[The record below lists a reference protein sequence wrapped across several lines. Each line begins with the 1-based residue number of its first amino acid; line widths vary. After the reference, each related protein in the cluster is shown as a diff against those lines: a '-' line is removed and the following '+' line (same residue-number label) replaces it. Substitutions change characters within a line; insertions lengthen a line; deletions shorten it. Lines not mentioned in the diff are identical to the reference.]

1 MTMNWKRN
9 SKKYIAGILTIALAA
24 GVCQSYGSMEVK
36 AQEKTLPG
44 IEKLVYDTVS
54 SGDTFHILEIVP
66 SKEDASI
73 GYLIGGEEP
82 VASGRKLS
90 ELPSPFERVN
100 AMASLATNAGSD
112 IVGANGLI
120 TVSPYT
126 EIENGSR
133 SEDLKGRFVYRGVG
147 GRYNYVLHG
156 ATYRKLTDNE
166 PTSEPRYAR
175 YTEMVKATEL
185 NRDLQSIIPTF
196 SRISGSGGQLEIRL
210 SNSSIAETK
219 KTYGLDIS
227 MAVPTGS
234 LTSEF
239 NVDDY
244 IGLEMYQKNATADSY
259 TYLGTVV
266 KGKDLPEEYRPTAE
280 TGQNLT
286 TSSVQIEAGE
296 QEEAG
301 NQAETGGQTETGN
314 QAETG
319 GQAQAGSQAETGGQ
333 AQAGNQAETGG
344 QTEAGNQAET
354 GGQTETGNQAEAGVQ
369 AQAADQAEGM
379 ESKAYLVATTS
390 GNDPSYKSETSA
402 TAPAMS
408 SAKEN
413 TAAPVQTY
421 AASGENV
428 DNNLYLLN
436 HGSKPA
442 RLWAVWDSV
451 NKVYNFQSIADA
463 CFVKVTENGDYYVS
477 NATLCEDGDYRIE
490 DSYVE
495 NQTGS
500 YIRVTA
506 SSVEIKTDGDAGFD
520 RAKTYDFIGDDR
532 ENALETI
539 RYNGGI
545 NNKEW
550 FKKQVLNL
558 SGEGKYEGTASVSG
572 DVDKLKIEVTT
583 LTLQELADL
592 TNPEVSADKSY
603 CGVDLDDV
611 DLIYLSGKGDYSGD
625 EPKNMKYAASKI
637 AQMVFGITDDKGNRS
652 DAARVPIIIDYGFYK
667 KNSEAEHKAMTN
679 LVLTLLRVSEADP
692 DKSLAKAIVKSKSM
706 FEKALDDTTYKD
718 KVNTIFTSFAQTA
731 GIEKYND
738 KTLGALKEF
747 LTENVYL
754 YDDSE
759 GNKPYVA
766 SDYLTDIDSSKQW
779 IYSAVKKEIQ
789 YENFLTEK
797 SGSGGNKLAENI
809 TKASV
814 TRYILNWYMHRVTM
828 KSSIRVLDLEPC
840 CDFNKTLESELQN
853 DVVNMMGMTGIYEA
867 SAINIT
873 QMSSAEFIGKIED
886 LNEKYD
892 MIYLGAR
899 VGKMNTENGVTVYND
914 PQMKGLIY
922 SHVGDYYDYATKTD
936 TENVTQARETY
947 NARHRLQDASL
958 DHSKTE
964 DDDPKNKSADVYRG
978 PGNDMNSTRYEEF
991 CQFIEAGYPVVIAD
1005 TFIKV
1010 DNNNIPVASTATLDK
1025 NSYFYK
1031 LVDFALQKDANG
1043 QYLYWQ
1049 KNIFTESQLT
1059 DNTADTKL
1067 GTTLSARRSL
1077 FCNYLN
1083 LSKLSVNWVTTY
1095 GAAYPQEL
1103 KYNSDQNGASNGG
1116 SLEKI
1121 DGKYQLQYIFNLQN
1135 DAAISQTG
1143 TTYDCKLF
1151 VDKNADGRFSGSDYV
1166 EGKTYTS
1173 SEEVS
1178 GLTVYIRKGDE
1189 WNKVDPIATANGN
1202 RYELRT
1208 GETYRVIRALPEE
1221 YVGVIPWK
1229 LVFYDNADRLVRTA
1243 KSGYT
1248 SVPQQNGK
1256 KTIRVLQLLSDDN
1269 RNNWNLH
1276 DEQNN
1281 SNSTFSK
1288 CINGLTDWNVVGLD
1302 QVGADGKVTPSKS
1315 IDSMTVTY
1323 LVNEKLKIG
1332 GTSDTDI
1339 QKIYQE
1345 AYNLFQQYDMLIL
1358 GFGDAYRFGYTYGAY
1373 DPSKGIPSGIM
1384 ANVKRNLAVGW
1395 AVRDY
1400 IESGKSILFTHDTTS
1415 YINNIESVVQWN
1427 DQGYAEANNTNY
1439 WYWGYEFNKTIRASV
1454 GLDRYGAL
1462 KEYYTQRA
1470 ASSTGEEQKR
1480 DQEYLNTLNSYT
1492 FDEIKEPNSDNDLMQ
1507 KEGLTKYTVVR
1518 FLRSYLEDLRKTGS
1532 STVKF
1537 PVENSLL
1544 KQAGYDNGKDP
1555 EWNHPSNLLMG
1566 DYAGSSLIA
1575 TQVNDGQ
1582 ITQYP
1587 YQISSKELM
1596 EINNTSY
1603 KWLEISNTHYQWL
1616 QPNMELDRNGD
1627 GKNDIVVWYCI
1638 SGVAGGNYKDTNIYN
1653 ITPNDVVN
1661 NYYIYTMGNVTYSG
1675 AGHSKPS
1682 KKSEIKLF
1690 INTMIAAYNAGVTAP
1705 SVSFKDKSGSKI
1717 QSVYMLYDPVNHIV
1731 LDDKNNGTI
1740 SVNFQA
1746 DDYNILAG
1754 GQQLCVEFYK
1764 SCADD
1769 TSGAISVD
1777 GITGK
1782 VLRLKTDGEDGLKIT
1797 DSNGNVILPI
1807 ERNGVMNCYPI
1818 TNGATYTLK
1827 YSSDEMGLFRTDTSG
1842 TILNEGAQ
1850 ASTIYARV
1858 YTVYDNGSKVTPC
1871 GIAELSISAEELF
1884 ELD

>member
-1 MTMNWKRN
+1 MTRN
-9 SKKYIAGILTIALAA
+9 LKHNTKKYIAGILTIALAA
-24 GVCQSYGSMEVK
+24 GVCQSYGSMEVS
-36 AQEKTLPG
+36 AQEMTLPG
-44 IEKLVYDTVS
+44 IEKLVQDTVAS
-54 SGDTFHILEIVP
+54 SDGTFHILEIVP
-66 SKEDASI
+66 SKKDASI

-82 VASGRKLS
+82 VSEGRKLS
-90 ELPSPFERVN
+90 ELPASSERLA
-100 AMASLATNAGSD
+100 AMATIDNNSLGDLAGSNGPVSFSAYREGGSRTEEIRGSFVKNTENNGQYTYTQTESVYRLFREGD
-112 IVGANGLI
+112 SNERYDRYSTIEASGASNENKQS
-120 TVSPYT
+120 VSPVFSKVSGATGGNLEMTIGDAADALTALAPARYALT
-126 EIENGSR
+126 PDDENSNGSMNNVNTIDF
-133 SEDLKGRFVYRGVG
+133 EAAKYVGREVY
-147 GRYNYVLHG
+147 
-156 ATYRKLTDNE
+156 
-166 PTSEPRYAR
+166 
-175 YTEMVKATEL
+175 
-185 NRDLQSIIPTF
+185 
-196 SRISGSGGQLEIRL
+196 
-210 SNSSIAETK
+210 TK
-219 KTYGLDIS
+219 
-227 MAVPTGS
+227 
-234 LTSEF
+234 
-239 NVDDY
+239 
-244 IGLEMYQKNATADSY
+244 TADDVY
-259 TYLGTVV
+259 TYLGKVV
-266 KGKDLPEEYRPTAE
+266 YGRNLPAGYAIQSTAITSENPSEASENLGEATTAE
-280 TGQNLT
+280 NSGMITAASASGNDAAAESGNEMQT
-286 TSSVQIEAGE
+286 ISVQ
-296 QEEAG
+296 
-301 NQAETGGQTETGN
+301 
-314 QAETG
+314 
-319 GQAQAGSQAETGGQ
+319 S
-333 AQAGNQAETGG
+333 
-344 QTEAGNQAET
+344 
-354 GGQTETGNQAEAGVQ
+354 
-369 AQAADQAEGM
+369 
-379 ESKAYLVATTS
+379 TS
-390 GNDPSYKSETSA
+390 GNDIVTSE
-402 TAPAMS
+402 
-408 SAKEN
+408 
-413 TAAPVQTY
+413 Q
-421 AASGENV
+421 
-428 DNNLYLLN
+428 NNLYILN
-436 HGSKPA
+436 MANTTPT
-442 RLWAVWDSV
+442 LWATWRQNPDGTESYTL
-451 NKVYNFQSIADA
+451 KTPADGY
-463 CFVKVTENGDYYVS
+463 FVHFTENTSGEYYVS
-477 NATLCEDGDYRIE
+477 KVTLSSTKGDYKLI
-490 DSYVE
+490 DSYQRNDNGKYVLKSSGTMQVHLRDE
-495 NQTGS
+495 SG
-500 YIRVTA
+500 YDA
-506 SSVEIKTDGDAGFD
+506 SNS
-520 RAKTYDFIGDDR
+520 YDFIGD
-532 ENALETI
+532 NAKDALVTVA
-539 RYNGGI
+539 YDGGFY
-545 NNKEW
+545 NKEW

-558 SGEGKYEGTASVSG
+558 SGTSRYETGSSSTAG
-572 DVDKLKIEVTT
+572 EEIDQLKIEVTT
-583 LTLQELADL
+583 LTVEELAKL
-592 TNPEVSADKSY
+592 VNPEEQAY
-603 CGVDLDDV
+603 YGVDLDNV
-611 DLIYLSGKGDYSGD
+611 DLIYLSGRGS
-625 EPKNMKYAASKI
+625 YAAESVNMTSAATALTKMI
-637 AQMVFGITDDKGNRS
+637 FGIKDTTGERN
-652 DAARVPIIIDYGFYK
+652 DADRVPVVMDYGFYSQNK
-667 KNSEAEHKAMTN
+667 TLAEEPNNNQNNKI
-679 LVLTLLRVSEADP
+679 LTQMALTILKVSD
-692 DKSLAKAIVKSKSM
+692 DNIAKEVASKGD
-706 FEKALDDTTYKD
+706 AYW
-718 KVNTIFTSFAQTA
+718 NGQTA
-731 GIEKYND
+731 ASLS
-738 KTLGALKEF
+738 LGDSVKEALYD
-747 LTENVYL
+747 NVYL
-754 YDDSE
+754 NDDSAT
-759 GNKPYVA
+759 PYVA
-766 SDYLTDIDSSKQW
+766 SDFLTDCKGTAAKAATFE
-779 IYSAVKKEIQ
+779 AVLKEIQ
-789 YENFLTEK
+789 YENFLAKKNNSNAAQIDEEI
-797 SGSGGNKLAENI
+797 S
-809 TKASV
+809 KASI
-814 TRYILNWYMHRVTM
+814 TRYILNWYMHRVTV

-840 CDFNKTLESELQN
+840 YDFKSATTLTADRVKEF
-853 DVVNMMGMTGIYEA
+853 MGRKDTYTGSVEIK
-867 SAINIT
+867 
-873 QMSSAEFIGKIED
+873 QMSSAEFIGKVED

-936 TENVTQARETY
+936 TENVTLARETY
-947 NARHRLQDASL
+947 NARHRLQDDSL
-958 DHSKTE
+958 DHRKTD
-964 DDDPKNKSADVYRG
+964 DDDPTNKSADVYRG

-1031 LVDFALQKDANG
+1031 LVQFALQKDANG

-1067 GTTLSARRSL
+1067 GTTLSARRSV

-1103 KYNSDQNGASNGG
+1103 KYTGQYSASNGG

-1189 WNKVDPIATANGN
+1189 WNKVDPIATANGS

-1302 QVGADGKVTPSKS
+1302 QVNWDGTVTPSKS

-1323 LVNEKLKIG
+1323 LINDKLKIS

-1345 AYNLFQQYDMLIL
+1345 SYNLFQQYDMLIL
-1358 GFGDAYRFGYTYGAY
+1358 GFGDAYRFGYTYSAS
-1373 DPSKGIPSGIM
+1373 DISNNKLD
-1384 ANVKRNLAVGW
+1384 NVKRNLAVGW

-1415 YINNIESVVQWN
+1415 YVNNIQSAIQWN
-1427 DQGYAEANNTNY
+1427 DQGYKEDQKNY

-1462 KEYYTQRA
+1462 KEYYQQRA
-1470 ASSTGEEQKR
+1470 ASTTGEEQKR
-1480 DQEYLNTLNSYT
+1480 DQEYLNTLKSYT
-1492 FDEIKEPNSDNDLMQ
+1492 FDEIKEPNSDNELWQ
-1507 KEGLTKYTVVR
+1507 KEGVTKYTVVR
-1518 FLRSYLEDLRKTGS
+1518 FLRSHLEDLRKTGS

-1544 KQAGYDNGKDP
+1544 KQAGYDGGDP
-1555 EWNHPSNLLMG
+1555 RWNYPSSLLMG

-1587 YQISSKELM
+1587 YQISANEQ
-1596 EINNTSY
+1596 
-1603 KWLEISNTHYQWL
+1603 LEISNTHYQWL

-1638 SGVAGGNYKDTNIYN
+1638 SGVADGNYKNTNIYN

-1675 AGHSKPS
+1675 AGHSTPS
-1682 KKSEIKLF
+1682 KDAEIKLF
-1690 INTMIAAYNAGVTAP
+1690 VNTMIAAYNAGVTAP

-1797 DSNGNVILPI
+1797 DSNGNVISPI
-1807 ERNGVMNCYPI
+1807 ERNGVKNCYPI

-1827 YSSDEMGLFRTDTSG
+1827 YSSDEMGLFSTNTSG

-1871 GIAELSISAEELF
+1871 GIAELSISAQELF

>member
-1 MTMNWKRN
+1 MNWKRN

-36 AQEKTLPG
+36 AHEKTLPG

-234 LTSEF
+234 STSEF

-301 NQAETGGQTETGN
+301 NQAETGAQTETGN

-436 HGSKPA
+436 HDSKPA
-442 RLWAVWDSV
+442 KLWAVWDSV

-463 CFVKVTENGDYYVS
+463 YFVKVTENGDYYVS
-477 NATLCEDGDYRIE
+477 YATLCTDGDYRIE

-520 RAKTYDFIGDDR
+520 RAQTYDFIGDDR

-611 DLIYLSGKGDYSGD
+611 DLIYLSGRGS
-625 EPKNMKYAASKI
+625 YAAESVNMTSAATALTKMI
-637 AQMVFGITDDKGNRS
+637 FGIKDTTGERNNAD
-652 DAARVPIIIDYGFYK
+652 RVPVVMDYGFYSQNK
-667 KNSEAEHKAMTN
+667 TLAEKPN
-679 LVLTLLRVSEADP
+679 NNQNNKILTQMALTILKVSD
-692 DKSLAKAIVKSKSM
+692 DNIAKEVASKGD
-706 FEKALDDTTYKD
+706 AYW
-718 KVNTIFTSFAQTA
+718 NGQTA
-731 GIEKYND
+731 VSLS
-738 KTLGALKEF
+738 LGDSVKEALYD
-747 LTENVYL
+747 NVYL
-754 YDDSE
+754 NDDSTT
-759 GNKPYVA
+759 PYVA
-766 SDYLTDIDSSKQW
+766 SDFLADWKGNAAKAATFG
-779 IYSAVKKEIQ
+779 AVLKEIQ
-789 YENFLTEK
+789 YENFLAKKNNSNAAQMDEEI
-797 SGSGGNKLAENI
+797 S
-809 TKASV
+809 KASI
-814 TRYILNWYMHRVTM
+814 TRYILNWYMHRVTV

-840 CDFNKTLESELQN
+840 YDFSDTLKSELQTA
-853 DVVNMMGMTGIYEA
+853 VVNMMGMTGIYKA

-947 NARHRLQDASL
+947 NARHRLQDSSL
-958 DHSKTE
+958 DHNKTN
-964 DDDPKNKSADVYRG
+964 DDDSTNKSADVYRG

-1031 LVDFALQKDANG
+1031 LVQFALQKDANG

-1067 GTTLSARRSL
+1067 GTTLSARRSV

-1103 KYNSDQNGASNGG
+1103 KYNSNQNGASNGG

-1189 WNKVDPIATANGN
+1189 WNKVDPIATANGS

-1248 SVPQQNGK
+1248 SVPQQSGK

-1302 QVGADGKVTPSKS
+1302 QVNWDGTVIPSTS
-1315 IDSMTVTY
+1315 IDSMSVTY
-1323 LVNEKLKIG
+1323 LINNKLNIS

-1339 QKIYQE
+1339 QKIYYE
-1345 AYNLFQQYDMLIL
+1345 SYNLFQQYDMLIL
-1358 GFGDAYRFGYTYGAY
+1358 GFGDAYRFGYTYSAS
-1373 DPSKGIPSGIM
+1373 DISNNKLD
-1384 ANVKRNLAVGW
+1384 NVKRNLAVGW

-1415 YINNIESVVQWN
+1415 YVNNIQSAIQWN
-1427 DQGYAEANNTNY
+1427 DQGYKEDQKNY

-1462 KEYYTQRA
+1462 KEYYQQRA
-1470 ASSTGEEQKR
+1470 ASTTGEEQKM
-1480 DQEYLNTLNSYT
+1480 DQEYLKTLESYT
-1492 FDEIKEPNSDNDLMQ
+1492 FDEIKEPNSDNELWQ
-1507 KEGLTKYTVVR
+1507 KEGVTKYTVVR
-1518 FLRSYLEDLRKTGS
+1518 FLRSYLEDLRTTNS
-1532 STVKF
+1532 SEVWF
-1537 PVENSLL
+1537 PVKNSLL
-1544 KQAGYDNGKDP
+1544 KQAGYDNGNGP

-1566 DYAGSSLIA
+1566 DYAGQSLIA
-1575 TQVNDGQ
+1575 TQVNEGQ

-1587 YQISSKELM
+1587 YQISADEQ
-1596 EINNTSY
+1596 
-1603 KWLEISNTHYQWL
+1603 LEISNTHYQWL

-1675 AGHSKPS
+1675 AGHSRPTKDA
-1682 KKSEIKLF
+1682 EIKLF
-1690 INTMIAAYNAGVTAP
+1690 VNTMIAAYNAGVTAP
-1705 SVSFKDKSGSKI
+1705 SVNFKDKSGSNI

-1797 DSNGNVILPI
+1797 DSNGNVISPI
-1807 ERNGVMNCYPI
+1807 ERNGVKNCYPI

-1827 YSSDEMGLFRTDTSG
+1827 YSSDEMGLFSTDTSG

-1858 YTVYDNGSKVTPC
+1858 YTVYDSGSKVTPC
-1871 GIAELSISAEELF
+1871 GIAELSISAQELF

>member
-1 MTMNWKRN
+1 MKKNLKHNT
-9 SKKYIAGILTIALAA
+9 KKYIAGILTIALAA
-24 GVCQSYGSMEVK
+24 GVCQSYGSMEVS
-36 AQEKTLPG
+36 AQEMTLPG
-44 IEKLVYDTVS
+44 IEKLVQDTVAS
-54 SGDTFHILEIVP
+54 SDGTFHILEIVP
-66 SKEDASI
+66 SKKDASI

-82 VASGRKLS
+82 VSEGRKLS
-90 ELPSPFERVN
+90 ELPASSERLA
-100 AMASLATNAGSD
+100 AMATIDSNSLGDLAGSNGPVNFSAYREGGSRTEEIRGSFVKNTENNGQYTYTQTESVYTLYAEGDTRQRFDRYGAIETSGTSNKNKQSVSPVFSKVSGISGQNLEMTIGDTAKTALAATRYALTPYDKNSDGSMNDINNAAFNAGD
-112 IVGANGLI
+112 YVNRE
-120 TVSPYT
+120 VYT
-126 EIENGSR
+126 
-133 SEDLKGRFVYRGVG
+133 K
-147 GRYNYVLHG
+147 
-156 ATYRKLTDNE
+156 
-166 PTSEPRYAR
+166 
-175 YTEMVKATEL
+175 
-185 NRDLQSIIPTF
+185 
-196 SRISGSGGQLEIRL
+196 
-210 SNSSIAETK
+210 
-219 KTYGLDIS
+219 
-227 MAVPTGS
+227 
-234 LTSEF
+234 
-239 NVDDY
+239 
-244 IGLEMYQKNATADSY
+244 TADDVY
-259 TYLGTVV
+259 TYLGKVV
-266 KGKDLPEEYRPTAE
+266 YGGDLPAGYAIQSTAITSENPSEASENLGEVTTAE
-280 TGQNLT
+280 SSGLVTAASASGNDAAAESGNEMQT
-286 TSSVQIEAGE
+286 FSVQ
-296 QEEAG
+296 
-301 NQAETGGQTETGN
+301 
-314 QAETG
+314 
-319 GQAQAGSQAETGGQ
+319 S
-333 AQAGNQAETGG
+333 
-344 QTEAGNQAET
+344 
-354 GGQTETGNQAEAGVQ
+354 
-369 AQAADQAEGM
+369 
-379 ESKAYLVATTS
+379 TS
-390 GNDPSYKSETSA
+390 GNDIVTSEQKNLYILNMANTTPILWAAWNENPGGTGSYTLKT
-402 TAPAMS
+402 PADGYFVHFT
-408 SAKEN
+408 EN
-413 TAAPVQTY
+413 NT
-421 AASGENV
+421 SGEYYV
-428 DNNLYLLN
+428 
-436 HGSKPA
+436 S
-442 RLWAVWDSV
+442 
-451 NKVYNFQSIADA
+451 
-463 CFVKVTENGDYYVS
+463 KVTLSNTNGDYK
-477 NATLCEDGDYRIE
+477 LI
-490 DSYVE
+490 DSYKE
-495 NQTGS
+495 NDTGKYVMVS
-500 YIRVTA
+500 SGTMQVSTRLDSGYEA
-506 SSVEIKTDGDAGFD
+506 SNS
-520 RAKTYDFIGDDR
+520 YDFIGD
-532 ENALETI
+532 NAKDALVTVA
-539 RYNGGI
+539 YDGGFY
-545 NNKEW
+545 NKEW

-558 SGEGKYEGTASVSG
+558 SGSSRYEKDADYSG
-572 DVDKLKIEVTT
+572 EVNDFNIEVTT
-583 LTLQELADL
+583 LTLAQLAELTATDSQAYYGI
-592 TNPEVSADKSY
+592 N
-603 CGVDLDDV
+603 LDDV
-611 DLIYLSGKGDYSGD
+611 DLIYLSGSGS
-625 EPKNMKYAASKI
+625 YAAESVNMTSAATALTKMI
-637 AQMVFGITDDKGNRS
+637 FGIKDTTGERNNAD
-652 DAARVPIIIDYGFYK
+652 RVPVVMDYGFYSQNK
-667 KNSEAEHKAMTN
+667 T
-679 LVLTLLRVSEADP
+679 
-692 DKSLAKAIVKSKSM
+692 LAKEPNNNQNNKILTQMALTILKVSDDNIAKEVASQGDAYWNGQTATSLS
-706 FEKALDDTTYKD
+706 LDDSVK
-718 KVNTIFTSFAQTA
+718 
-731 GIEKYND
+731 E
-738 KTLGALKEF
+738 ALYD
-747 LTENVYL
+747 NVYL
-754 YDDSE
+754 NDDSAT
-759 GNKPYVA
+759 PYVA
-766 SDYLTDIDSSKQW
+766 SDFLADWKGNAAKAATFE
-779 IYSAVKKEIQ
+779 AVLKEIQ
-789 YENFLTEK
+789 YENFLAKKNNNAAQMDEK
-797 SGSGGNKLAENI
+797 IS
-809 TKASV
+809 KASI
-814 TRYILNWYMHRVTM
+814 TRYILNWYMHRVTV

-840 CDFNKTLESELQN
+840 YDFKSATTLTADRVKEF
-853 DVVNMMGMTGIYEA
+853 MGRKDTYTGSVEIK
-867 SAINIT
+867 
-873 QMSSAEFIGKIED
+873 QMSSAEFIGKVED

-947 NARHRLQDASL
+947 NARHRLQDSSL
-958 DHSKTE
+958 DHNKTN
-964 DDDPKNKSADVYRG
+964 DDDSTNKSADVYRG

-1031 LVDFALQKDANG
+1031 LVQFALQKDANG

-1067 GTTLSARRSL
+1067 GTTLSARRSV

-1103 KYNSDQNGASNGG
+1103 KYNSNQNGASNGG

-1189 WNKVDPIATANGN
+1189 WNKVDPIATANGS

-1248 SVPQQNGK
+1248 SVPQQSGK

-1302 QVGADGKVTPSKS
+1302 QVNWDGTVIPSTS
-1315 IDSMTVTY
+1315 IDSMSVTY
-1323 LVNEKLKIG
+1323 LINNKLNIS

-1345 AYNLFQQYDMLIL
+1345 SYNLFQQYDMLIL
-1358 GFGDAYRFGYTYGAY
+1358 GFGDAYRFGYTYSAS
-1373 DPSKGIPSGIM
+1373 DISNNKLD
-1384 ANVKRNLAVGW
+1384 NVKRNLAVGW

-1415 YINNIESVVQWN
+1415 YVNNIQSAIQWN
-1427 DQGYAEANNTNY
+1427 DQGYKEDQKNY

-1462 KEYYTQRA
+1462 KEYYQQRA
-1470 ASSTGEEQKR
+1470 ASTTGEEQKR
-1480 DQEYLNTLNSYT
+1480 DQEYLKTLESYT
-1492 FDEIKEPNSDNDLMQ
+1492 FDEIKEPNSDNELWQ
-1507 KEGLTKYTVVR
+1507 KEGVTKYTVVR
-1518 FLRSYLEDLRKTGS
+1518 FLRSYLEDLRTTNS
-1532 STVKF
+1532 SEVWF
-1537 PVENSLL
+1537 PVKNSLL
-1544 KQAGYDNGKDP
+1544 KQAGYDNGNGP
-1555 EWNHPSNLLMG
+1555 AWNYPSNLLMG

-1575 TQVNDGQ
+1575 TQVNEGQ

-1587 YQISSKELM
+1587 YQISADEQ
-1596 EINNTSY
+1596 
-1603 KWLEISNTHYQWL
+1603 LEISNTHYQWL

-1638 SGVAGGNYKDTNIYN
+1638 SGVADGNYKNTNIYN

-1675 AGHSKPS
+1675 AGHSTPS
-1682 KKSEIKLF
+1682 KESEIKLF
-1690 INTMIAAYNAGVTAP
+1690 VNTMIAAYNAGVTAP
-1705 SVSFKDKSGSKI
+1705 SVRFKDKSGSKI

-1797 DSNGNVILPI
+1797 DSNGNVISPI
-1807 ERNGVMNCYPI
+1807 ERNGVKNCYPI

-1827 YSSDEMGLFRTDTSG
+1827 YSSDEMGLFSTDTSG

-1858 YTVYDNGSKVTPC
+1858 YTVYDSGSKVTPC
-1871 GIAELSISAEELF
+1871 GIAELSISAQELF

>member
-1 MTMNWKRN
+1 MKHK
-9 SKKYIAGILTIALAA
+9 SSYLKKYIAGVLTIALAA
-24 GVCQSYGSMEVK
+24 GVCQSYGSIEAS
-36 AQEKTLPG
+36 AQEMTLPG
-44 IEKLVYDTVS
+44 IQQLVQEKQTQ
-54 SGDTFHILEIVP
+54 GDTFHILEIVADK
-66 SKEDASI
+66 SNASI

-82 VASGRKLS
+82 VSEGRKLS
-90 ELPSPFERVN
+90 ELPAASERNKTMQELQSQVGTGN
-100 AMASLATNAGSD
+100 FKDLIGNGPVSRLDSYQEGS
-112 IVGANGLI
+112 
-120 TVSPYT
+120 
-126 EIENGSR
+126 GSR
-133 SEDLKGRFVYRGVG
+133 TEDIRGSFVARGTQ
-147 GRYNYVLHG
+147 GRYNYVTGGSAYRMLQDG
-156 ATYRKLTDNE
+156 EDTQGQTRYDRKSTVEATNGTN
-166 PTSEPRYAR
+166 AV
-175 YTEMVKATEL
+175 MQGV
-185 NRDLQSIIPTF
+185 IPTF
-196 SRISGSGGQLEIRL
+196 TKWTSATMVMRVENGTEVTEAYAADRYSLRYYNGEDGSMNIANPAEFVPGNYTGRTVYEAQVSGSI
-210 SNSSIAETK
+210 
-219 KTYGLDIS
+219 
-227 MAVPTGS
+227 
-234 LTSEF
+234 TS
-239 NVDDY
+239 Y
-244 IGLEMYQKNATADSY
+244 R
-259 TYLGTVV
+259 YLGTIVQGDPSSASV
-266 KGKDLPEEYRPTAE
+266 ENSENASGVTRSLSDNDPAAATA
-280 TGQNLT
+280 
-286 TSSVQIEAGE
+286 
-296 QEEAG
+296 
-301 NQAETGGQTETGN
+301 
-314 QAETG
+314 
-319 GQAQAGSQAETGGQ
+319 
-333 AQAGNQAETGG
+333 
-344 QTEAGNQAET
+344 
-354 GGQTETGNQAEAGVQ
+354 
-369 AQAADQAEGM
+369 
-379 ESKAYLVATTS
+379 S
-390 GNDPSYKSETSA
+390 GNDPGSGTSA
-402 TAPAMS
+402 NLYVYNRSTAS
-408 SAKEN
+408 SA
-413 TAAPVQTY
+413 
-421 AASGENV
+421 
-428 DNNLYLLN
+428 
-436 HGSKPA
+436 
-442 RLWAVWDSV
+442 LWAKKEGGNYTFEPITDGRFLYFTKD
-451 NKVYNFQSIADA
+451 N
-463 CFVKVTENGDYYVS
+463 TNGYYYVS
-477 NATLCEDGDYRIE
+477 KV
-490 DSYVE
+490 SYVSDADFRLSDVYTE
-495 NQTGS
+495 NSTGR
-500 YIRVTA
+500 YVKVGTGTTTVKVQGI
-506 SSVEIKTDGDAGFD
+506 DADFIAQD
-520 RAKTYDFIGDDR
+520 TYDFIGD
-532 ENALETI
+532 NSKNVFETVT
-539 RYNGGI
+539 YSGGFY
-545 NNKEW
+545 NKEW
-550 FKKQVLNL
+550 FKKEVLNL
-558 SGEGKYEGTASVSG
+558 SGSSRYEKDADYSG
-572 DVDKLKIEVTT
+572 EVNDFNIEVTT
-583 LTLQELADL
+583 LTLAQLAELTATDSQAYYGI
-592 TNPEVSADKSY
+592 N
-603 CGVDLDDV
+603 LDDV
-611 DLIYLSGKGDYSGD
+611 DLIYLSGRGS
-625 EPKNMKYAASKI
+625 YAAESVNMTSVATALTKMI
-637 AQMVFGITDDKGNRS
+637 FGIKDTTGERNNAD
-652 DAARVPIIIDYGFYK
+652 RVPVVMDYGFYSQNK
-667 KNSEAEHKAMTN
+667 TLAEEPNNNQNNNQNNKILTQM
-679 LVLTLLRVSEADP
+679 VLTILKVSDDSIATEVASQGDAYWNGQTAT
-692 DKSLAKAIVKSKSM
+692 SLS
-706 FEKALDDTTYKD
+706 LDDSVK
-718 KVNTIFTSFAQTA
+718 
-731 GIEKYND
+731 E
-738 KTLGALKEF
+738 ALYD
-747 LTENVYL
+747 NVYL
-754 YDDSE
+754 NDDSAT
-759 GNKPYVA
+759 PYVA
-766 SDYLTDIDSSKQW
+766 SDFLTDCKGNAAKAATFG
-779 IYSAVKKEIQ
+779 AVLKEIQ
-789 YENFLTEK
+789 YENFLAKKNNSNAAQMDEEI
-797 SGSGGNKLAENI
+797 S
-809 TKASV
+809 KASI
-814 TRYILNWYMHRVTM
+814 TRYILNWYMHRVTV

-840 CDFNKTLESELQN
+840 YDFDDENTVLTPQKVFEMT
-853 DVVNMMGMTGIYEA
+853 GMTGKYEE
-867 SAINIT
+867 SVTKINIT

-899 VGKMNTENGVTVYND
+899 VSKMNTENGVTVYND

-922 SHVGDYYDYATKTD
+922 SHVGDYYDYATETK
-936 TENVTQARETY
+936 TENVTLARETY
-947 NARHRLQDASL
+947 NARHRLQDSSL
-958 DHSKTE
+958 NHSKTN
-964 DDDPKNKSADVYRG
+964 DDDSTNKSEDVYRG

-991 CQFIEAGYPVVIAD
+991 CQFIKAGYPVVIAD
-1005 TFIKV
+1005 TFIKYG
-1010 DNNNIPVASTATLDK
+1010 DDKIPVASTATLDK

-1031 LVDFALQKDANG
+1031 LVQFALTKDENG

-1059 DNTADTKL
+1059 NNTADTQL
-1067 GTTLSARRSL
+1067 GTTLSARRSV

-1103 KYNSDQNGASNGG
+1103 KYNSNQNGASNGG

-1248 SVPQQNGK
+1248 SVPQQSGK

-1302 QVGADGKVTPSKS
+1302 QVNWDGTVTPSKS

-1345 AYNLFQQYDMLIL
+1345 SYNLFQQYDMLIL
-1358 GFGDAYRFGYTYGAY
+1358 GFGDAYRFGYTYSAS
-1373 DPSKGIPSGIM
+1373 DISNNKLD
-1384 ANVKRNLAVGW
+1384 NVKRNLAVGW

-1415 YINNIESVVQWN
+1415 YVNNIQSAIQWN
-1427 DQGYAEANNTNY
+1427 DQGYKEDQKNY

-1462 KEYYTQRA
+1462 KEYYQQRA
-1470 ASSTGEEQKR
+1470 ASTTGEEQKR
-1480 DQEYLNTLNSYT
+1480 DQEYLKTLESYT
-1492 FDEIKEPNSDNDLMQ
+1492 FDEIKEPNSDNELWQ
-1507 KEGLTKYTVVR
+1507 KEGVTKYTVVR

-1532 STVKF
+1532 SEVWF
-1537 PVENSLL
+1537 PVKNSLL
-1544 KQAGYDNGKDP
+1544 KQAGYDGGDP
-1555 EWNHPSNLLMG
+1555 RWNYPSSLLMG

-1587 YQISSKELM
+1587 YQISADEQ
-1596 EINNTSY
+1596 
-1603 KWLEISNTHYQWL
+1603 LEISNTHYQWL

-1638 SGVAGGNYKDTNIYN
+1638 SGVADGNYKNTNIYN

-1675 AGHSKPS
+1675 AGHSTPS
-1682 KKSEIKLF
+1682 KESEIKLF
-1690 INTMIAAYNAGVTAP
+1690 VNTMIAAYNAGVTAP
-1705 SVSFKDKSGSKI
+1705 SVRFKDKSGSKI

-1807 ERNGVMNCYPI
+1807 ERNGVKNCYPI

-1858 YTVYDNGSKVTPC
+1858 YTVYDSGSKVTPC
-1871 GIAELSISAEELF
+1871 GIAELSISAQELF

>member
-1 MTMNWKRN
+1 MIT
-9 SKKYIAGILTIALAA
+9 AA
-24 GVCQSYGSMEVK
+24 S
-36 AQEKTLPG
+36 
-44 IEKLVYDTVS
+44 
-54 SGDTFHILEIVP
+54 
-66 SKEDASI
+66 
-73 GYLIGGEEP
+73 
-82 VASGRKLS
+82 ASGNDAAAES
-90 ELPSPFERVN
+90 
-100 AMASLATNAGSD
+100 G
-112 IVGANGLI
+112 
-120 TVSPYT
+120 
-126 EIENGSR
+126 
-133 SEDLKGRFVYRGVG
+133 
-147 GRYNYVLHG
+147 
-156 ATYRKLTDNE
+156 NE
-166 PTSEPRYAR
+166 MQT
-175 YTEMVKATEL
+175 
-185 NRDLQSIIPTF
+185 I
-196 SRISGSGGQLEIRL
+196 
-210 SNSSIAETK
+210 
-219 KTYGLDIS
+219 
-227 MAVPTGS
+227 
-234 LTSEF
+234 
-239 NVDDY
+239 
-244 IGLEMYQKNATADSY
+244 
-259 TYLGTVV
+259 
-266 KGKDLPEEYRPTAE
+266 
-280 TGQNLT
+280 
-286 TSSVQIEAGE
+286 SVQ
-296 QEEAG
+296 
-301 NQAETGGQTETGN
+301 
-314 QAETG
+314 
-319 GQAQAGSQAETGGQ
+319 S
-333 AQAGNQAETGG
+333 
-344 QTEAGNQAET
+344 
-354 GGQTETGNQAEAGVQ
+354 
-369 AQAADQAEGM
+369 
-379 ESKAYLVATTS
+379 TS
-390 GNDPSYKSETSA
+390 GNDIVTSEQKIMTASVSSSEQKNLYILNMANTTAILWAAWNENPGGTGSYTLKP
-402 TAPAMS
+402 PADGYFVHFM
-408 SAKEN
+408 EN
-413 TAAPVQTY
+413 T
-421 AASGENV
+421 SGEYYV
-428 DNNLYLLN
+428 
-436 HGSKPA
+436 S
-442 RLWAVWDSV
+442 
-451 NKVYNFQSIADA
+451 
-463 CFVKVTENGDYYVS
+463 KVTLSSGNGDYKLIDTYKRNDIGKYVMES
-477 NATLCEDGDYRIE
+477 SGTMQVYLRGQSGYE
-490 DSYVE
+490 
-495 NQTGS
+495 
-500 YIRVTA
+500 A
-506 SSVEIKTDGDAGFD
+506 SKS
-520 RAKTYDFIGDDR
+520 YDFIGD
-532 ENALETI
+532 NAKDALDTVA
-539 RYNGGI
+539 YDGGFY
-545 NNKEW
+545 NKEW

-558 SGEGKYEGTASVSG
+558 SGTSRYESGSPSGTG
-572 DVDKLKIEVTT
+572 GNIDQLKIEVTT
-583 LTLQELADL
+583 LTVEELAKL
-592 TNPEVSADKSY
+592 VNPEEQAY
-603 CGVDLDDV
+603 YGVDLDNV
-611 DLIYLSGKGDYSGD
+611 DLIYLSGRGS
-625 EPKNMKYAASKI
+625 YAAESVNMTSVATALTKMI
-637 AQMVFGITDDKGNRS
+637 FGIKDTTGERNNAD
-652 DAARVPIIIDYGFYK
+652 RVPVVMDYGFYSQNK
-667 KNSEAEHKAMTN
+667 KLAEEPNNNQNNKI
-679 LVLTLLRVSEADP
+679 LTQMALTILKVSDDNIAKEVASKGDAYWNGQTAA
-692 DKSLAKAIVKSKSM
+692 SLS
-706 FEKALDDTTYKD
+706 LDDSVK
-718 KVNTIFTSFAQTA
+718 
-731 GIEKYND
+731 E
-738 KTLGALKEF
+738 ALYD
-747 LTENVYL
+747 NVYL
-754 YDDSE
+754 NDDSAT
-759 GNKPYVA
+759 PYVA
-766 SDYLTDIDSSKQW
+766 SDFMADWKGNAAKAATFE
-779 IYSAVKKEIQ
+779 AVLKEIQ
-789 YENFLTEK
+789 YENFLAKKNNSNAAQIDEEI
-797 SGSGGNKLAENI
+797 S
-809 TKASV
+809 KASI
-814 TRYILNWYMHRVTM
+814 TRYILNWYMHRVTV

-840 CDFNKTLESELQN
+840 YDFKSATTLTADRVKEF
-853 DVVNMMGMTGIYEA
+853 MGRKDTYTGSVEIK
-867 SAINIT
+867 
-873 QMSSAEFIGKIED
+873 QMSSAEFIGKVED

-947 NARHRLQDASL
+947 NARHRLQDSSL
-958 DHSKTE
+958 DHNKTN
-964 DDDPKNKSADVYRG
+964 DDDSTNKSADVYRG

-1031 LVDFALQKDANG
+1031 LVQFALKKDENG

-1067 GTTLSARRSL
+1067 GTTLSARRSV

-1103 KYNSDQNGASNGG
+1103 KYTGQYSASNGG

-1189 WNKVDPIATANGN
+1189 WNKVDPIATANGS

-1248 SVPQQNGK
+1248 SVPQQSGK
-1256 KTIRVLQLLSDDN
+1256 KTIRVLQLLSSEN
-1269 RNNWNLH
+1269 NNWNLH
-1276 DEQNN
+1276 YEQNN

-1288 CINGLTDWNVVGLD
+1288 YINGLTDWNVVGLD
-1302 QVGADGKVTPSKS
+1302 QVNGDGTVTPSTS
-1315 IDSMTVTY
+1315 IDSMSVTD
-1323 LVNEKLKIG
+1323 LVNNKLKIG

-1339 QKIYQE
+1339 QRIYQE
-1345 AYNLFQQYDMLIL
+1345 SYNLFQQYDMLIL
-1358 GFGDAYRFGYTYGAY
+1358 GFGDAYKFGYTYGAY
-1373 DPSKGIPSGIM
+1373 DPSKEIPAGIM

-1415 YINNIESVVQWN
+1415 YVNNIQSVIPYNDNGNAES
-1427 DQGYAEANNTNY
+1427 YHSNY

-1462 KEYYTQRA
+1462 KEYYQQRA
-1470 ASSTGEEQKR
+1470 ASTTGEEQKR
-1480 DQEYLNTLNSYT
+1480 DQEYLNTLNSYA
-1492 FDEIKEPNSDNDLMQ
+1492 FDEIKEPNSDNELWQ

-1518 FLRSYLEDLRKTGS
+1518 FLRSYLEDLRTTNRS
-1532 STVKF
+1532 EVWF
-1537 PVENSLL
+1537 PVKNSLL
-1544 KQAGYDNGKDP
+1544 KQAGYDNGNGP
-1555 EWNHPSNLLMG
+1555 AWNYPSNLLMG

-1587 YQISSKELM
+1587 YQISADEQ
-1596 EINNTSY
+1596 
-1603 KWLEISNTHYQWL
+1603 LEISNTHYQWL

-1638 SGVAGGNYKDTNIYN
+1638 SGVADGNYKNTNIYN

-1675 AGHSKPS
+1675 AGHSTPS
-1682 KKSEIKLF
+1682 KESEIKLF
-1690 INTMIAAYNAGVTAP
+1690 VNTMIAAYNAGVTAP
-1705 SVSFKDKSGSKI
+1705 SVRFKDKSGSKI

-1769 TSGAISVD
+1769 TAGAISVD

-1782 VLRLKTDGEDGLKIT
+1782 VLRLKTDGEKGLKIT
-1797 DSNGNVILPI
+1797 DSNGNVISPT

-1818 TNGATYTLK
+1818 TNGATYSLK
-1827 YSSDEMGLFRTDTSG
+1827 FSSDEMGLFSTDTSG

-1871 GIAELSISAEELF
+1871 GIAELSISAQELF

>member
-1 MTMNWKRN
+1 MKKNLKHNT
-9 SKKYIAGILTIALAA
+9 KKYIAGILTIALAA
-24 GVCQSYGSMEVK
+24 GVCQSYGSMEVSAK
-36 AQEKTLPG
+36 EMTLPG
-44 IEKLVYDTVS
+44 IEKLVQDTVAS
-54 SGDTFHILEIVP
+54 SDGTFHILEIVP
-66 SKEDASI
+66 FKKDASI

-82 VASGRKLS
+82 VSDGRKLS
-90 ELPSPFERVN
+90 ELPAASERQT
-100 AMASLATNAGSD
+100 AMAAINNNRLGDLAGSNGPVSFATYSEGGSRTEEIRGSFVKNAENKGQYTYTQTEPEYRLFVAGD
-112 IVGANGLI
+112 SNERYDRHSTIEASGASNENKKS
-120 TVSPYT
+120 VSPVFSKVSDAAGGNLEMTIGDTGETALAATKYALT
-126 EIENGSR
+126 PYVENSNGSM
-133 SEDLKGRFVYRGVG
+133 
-147 GRYNYVLHG
+147 N
-156 ATYRKLTDNE
+156 
-166 PTSEPRYAR
+166 
-175 YTEMVKATEL
+175 
-185 NRDLQSIIPTF
+185 
-196 SRISGSGGQLEIRL
+196 
-210 SNSSIAETK
+210 
-219 KTYGLDIS
+219 DINT
-227 MAVPTGS
+227 AA
-234 LTSEF
+234 F
-239 NVDDY
+239 NADDY
-244 IGLEMYQKNATADSY
+244 VNWEVYTKTADDVY
-259 TYLGTVV
+259 TYLGKVV
-266 KGKDLPEEYRPTAE
+266 YGSNLPAGYAIQSTATTSEDTSGASENQGESTTAE
-280 TGQNLT
+280 NSGLVTAASASGNDAAAGSGNEMQT
-286 TSSVQIEAGE
+286 FSVQ
-296 QEEAG
+296 
-301 NQAETGGQTETGN
+301 
-314 QAETG
+314 
-319 GQAQAGSQAETGGQ
+319 S
-333 AQAGNQAETGG
+333 
-344 QTEAGNQAET
+344 
-354 GGQTETGNQAEAGVQ
+354 
-369 AQAADQAEGM
+369 
-379 ESKAYLVATTS
+379 TS
-390 GNDPSYKSETSA
+390 GNDIETSEQRIMTASDPSSEQNKNLYILNMANTTPYLWA
-402 TAPAMS
+402 TWRENPDGTGGSYTLNTPADS
-408 SAKEN
+408 YFVQFKEN
-413 TAAPVQTY
+413 T
-421 AASGENV
+421 SGEYYV
-428 DNNLYLLN
+428 SKVLLSS
-436 HGSKPA
+436 G
-442 RLWAVWDSV
+442 
-451 NKVYNFQSIADA
+451 
-463 CFVKVTENGDYYVS
+463 NGDYKLS
-477 NATLCEDGDYRIE
+477 
-490 DSYVE
+490 DSYQRNDNGKYVLE
-495 NQTGS
+495 
-500 YIRVTA
+500 
-506 SSVEIKTDGDAGFD
+506 SSGTMQVSLRGEPGFD
-520 RAKTYDFIGDDR
+520 ASNSYDFIGD
-532 ENALETI
+532 NAKDALDTVA
-539 RYNGGI
+539 YGGGFY
-545 NNKEW
+545 NKEW

-558 SGEGKYEGTASVSG
+558 SGTSRYESGSPSGTG
-572 DVDKLKIEVTT
+572 EEIDQLKIEVTT
-583 LTLQELADL
+583 LTVEELAKL
-592 TNPEVSADKSY
+592 VNPGEQAY
-603 CGVDLDDV
+603 YGVDLDNV
-611 DLIYLSGKGDYSGD
+611 DLIYLSGRGS
-625 EPKNMKYAASKI
+625 YAAESVNMTSAATALTKMI
-637 AQMVFGITDDKGNRS
+637 FGIKDTNGERN
-652 DAARVPIIIDYGFYK
+652 DADRVPVVMDYGFYSQNK
-667 KNSEAEHKAMTN
+667 TLAEEPNNNQNNKI
-679 LVLTLLRVSEADP
+679 LTQMALTILKVSD
-692 DKSLAKAIVKSKSM
+692 DNIAKEVASKGD
-706 FEKALDDTTYKD
+706 AYW
-718 KVNTIFTSFAQTA
+718 NGQTA
-731 GIEKYND
+731 ASLS
-738 KTLGALKEF
+738 LGDSVKEALYD
-747 LTENVYL
+747 NVYL
-754 YDDSE
+754 NDDSVT
-759 GNKPYVA
+759 PYVA
-766 SDYLTDIDSSKQW
+766 SDFLTDCKGTAAKVATFG
-779 IYSAVKKEIQ
+779 AVLKEIQ
-789 YENFLTEK
+789 YENFLAKKNNSNAAQMDEEI
-797 SGSGGNKLAENI
+797 S
-809 TKASV
+809 KASI
-814 TRYILNWYMHRVTM
+814 TRYILNWYMHRVTV

-840 CDFNKTLESELQN
+840 CDFSDTLKSKLQT
-853 DVVNMMGMTGIYEA
+853 DVVNMMGMTGIYDA

-899 VGKMNTENGVTVYND
+899 VSKMNTENGVTVYND

-922 SHVGDYYDYATKTD
+922 SHVGDYYDYATETN
-936 TENVTQARETY
+936 TENVTLARETY
-947 NARHRLQDASL
+947 NARHRLQDSSL
-958 DHSKTE
+958 DHNKT
-964 DDDPKNKSADVYRG
+964 DDDDSTNKSADVYRG

-991 CQFIEAGYPVVIAD
+991 CQFIKAGYPVVIAD
-1005 TFIKV
+1005 AFIKV

-1049 KNIFTESQLT
+1049 KNIFTESQLKDT
-1059 DNTADTKL
+1059 TADTKL
-1067 GTTLSARRSL
+1067 GTTLSARRSV

-1103 KYNSDQNGASNGG
+1103 KYNSNQNGASNGG

-1135 DAAISQTG
+1135 DAAISQAG

-1345 AYNLFQQYDMLIL
+1345 SYNLFQQYDMLIL
-1358 GFGDAYRFGYTYGAY
+1358 GFGDAYRFGYTYGASDIY
-1373 DPSKGIPSGIM
+1373 YNRLD
-1384 ANVKRNLAVGW
+1384 NVKRNLAVGW

-1415 YINNIESVVQWN
+1415 YVNNIQSAIMWN
-1427 DQGYAEANNTNY
+1427 DEGYAEKNNTNY

-1462 KEYYTQRA
+1462 KEYYQQRA
-1470 ASSTGEEQKR
+1470 ASTTGEEQKR
-1480 DQEYLNTLNSYT
+1480 DQEYLNTLKSYT
-1492 FDEIKEPNSDNDLMQ
+1492 FDEIKEPNSDNELWQ

-1518 FLRSYLEDLRKTGS
+1518 FLRSYLEDLRTTNS
-1532 STVKF
+1532 SEVWF
-1537 PVENSLL
+1537 PVKNSLL
-1544 KQAGYDNGKDP
+1544 KQAGYDNGNGPD
-1555 EWNHPSNLLMG
+1555 WNHPSNLLMG

-1575 TQVNDGQ
+1575 TQVNEGQ

-1587 YQISSKELM
+1587 YQISANEQ
-1596 EINNTSY
+1596 
-1603 KWLEISNTHYQWL
+1603 LEISNTHYQWL

-1638 SGVAGGNYKDTNIYN
+1638 SGVAEGNYQKTNIYN

-1682 KKSEIKLF
+1682 KESEIKLF
-1690 INTMIAAYNAGVTAP
+1690 VNTMIAAYNAGVTAP

-1858 YTVYDNGSKVTPC
+1858 YTVYDSGSKVTPC
-1871 GIAELSISAEELF
+1871 GIAELSISAQELF

>member
-1 MTMNWKRN
+1 MTRN
-9 SKKYIAGILTIALAA
+9 LKHNTKKYIAGILTIALAA
-24 GVCQSYGSMEVK
+24 GVCQSYGSMEVS
-36 AQEKTLPG
+36 AQEMTLPG
-44 IEKLVYDTVS
+44 IEKLVQDTVAS
-54 SGDTFHILEIVP
+54 SDGTFHILEIVP
-66 SKEDASI
+66 LKSDASI

-82 VASGRKLS
+82 VSEGRKLS
-90 ELPSPFERVN
+90 ELPASSERLA
-100 AMASLATNAGSD
+100 AMATIDSKSLGDLAGSNGPVSFSAYREGGSRTEEIRGSFVKNTAD
-112 IVGANGLI
+112 NGQYTYVQTDPVYELYTVGDTRKRFDRYGAIEASGTSNEKKQS
-120 TVSPYT
+120 VSPVFSNVSRVT
-126 EIENGSR
+126 GGNLEMTIE
-133 SEDLKGRFVYRGVG
+133 D
-147 GRYNYVLHG
+147 
-156 ATYRKLTDNE
+156 T
-166 PTSEPRYAR
+166 
-175 YTEMVKATEL
+175 
-185 NRDLQSIIPTF
+185 
-196 SRISGSGGQLEIRL
+196 
-210 SNSSIAETK
+210 AETALAATK
-219 KTYGLDIS
+219 Y
-227 MAVPTGS
+227 A
-234 LTSEF
+234 LTPDDKNSDGNMNGIKNTDF
-239 NVDDY
+239 VADDY
-244 IGLEMYQKNATADSY
+244 VGREVYTKTADDVY
-259 TYLGTVV
+259 TYLGKVV
-266 KGKDLPEEYRPTAE
+266 YGRNLPAGYAIQSTAITSENPSEASENLGEATTAE
-280 TGQNLT
+280 
-286 TSSVQIEAGE
+286 SSGLVTA
-296 QEEAG
+296 ASASG
-301 NQAETGGQTETGN
+301 NDAAAESGNGMQTF
-314 QAETG
+314 
-319 GQAQAGSQAETGGQ
+319 S
-333 AQAGNQAETGG
+333 
-344 QTEAGNQAET
+344 
-354 GGQTETGNQAEAGVQ
+354 VR
-369 AQAADQAEGM
+369 
-379 ESKAYLVATTS
+379 STS
-390 GNDPSYKSETSA
+390 GNDIVTSEQKIMTASDPSSEQKNLYILNMANTTPILWAAWNENPGGTGSY
-402 TAPAMS
+402 TLKTPADGYFVHFT
-408 SAKEN
+408 EN
-413 TAAPVQTY
+413 T
-421 AASGENV
+421 SGE
-428 DNNLYLLN
+428 
-436 HGSKPA
+436 
-442 RLWAVWDSV
+442 
-451 NKVYNFQSIADA
+451 
-463 CFVKVTENGDYYVS
+463 YYVS
-477 NATLCEDGDYRIE
+477 KVTLSSTKGDYKLI
-490 DSYVE
+490 DSYQRNDNGKYVLKSSGTMQVHLRDE
-495 NQTGS
+495 SG
-500 YIRVTA
+500 YDA
-506 SSVEIKTDGDAGFD
+506 SNS
-520 RAKTYDFIGDDR
+520 YDFIGD
-532 ENALETI
+532 NAKDALGTVA
-539 RYNGGI
+539 YDGGFY
-545 NNKEW
+545 NKEW

-558 SGEGKYEGTASVSG
+558 SGTSRYESGSASTAG
-572 DVDKLKIEVTT
+572 EEIDQLKIEVTT
-583 LTLQELADL
+583 LTVEELAKL
-592 TNPEVSADKSY
+592 VNPEEQAY
-603 CGVDLDDV
+603 YGVDLDNV
-611 DLIYLSGKGDYSGD
+611 DLIYLSGRGS
-625 EPKNMKYAASKI
+625 YAAESVNMTSAATALTKMI
-637 AQMVFGITDDKGNRS
+637 FGIKDTTGERN
-652 DAARVPIIIDYGFYK
+652 DADRVPVVMDYGFYSQNK
-667 KNSEAEHKAMTN
+667 TLAEEPNNNQNNKI
-679 LVLTLLRVSEADP
+679 LTQMALTILKVSD
-692 DKSLAKAIVKSKSM
+692 DNIAKEVASKGD
-706 FEKALDDTTYKD
+706 AYW
-718 KVNTIFTSFAQTA
+718 NGQTA
-731 GIEKYND
+731 ASLS
-738 KTLGALKEF
+738 LGDSVKEALYD
-747 LTENVYL
+747 NVYL
-754 YDDSE
+754 NDDSAT
-759 GNKPYVA
+759 PYVA
-766 SDYLTDIDSSKQW
+766 SDFMADWKGNAAKAATFE
-779 IYSAVKKEIQ
+779 AVLKEIQ
-789 YENFLTEK
+789 YENFLAKKNNSNAAQIDEEI
-797 SGSGGNKLAENI
+797 S
-809 TKASV
+809 KASI
-814 TRYILNWYMHRVTM
+814 TRYILNWYMHRVTV

-840 CDFNKTLESELQN
+840 YDFKSATTLTADRVKEF
-853 DVVNMMGMTGIYEA
+853 MGRKDTYTGSVEIK
-867 SAINIT
+867 
-873 QMSSAEFIGKIED
+873 QMSSAEFIGKVED

-936 TENVTQARETY
+936 TENVTLARETY
-947 NARHRLQDASL
+947 NARHRLQDDSL
-958 DHSKTE
+958 DHRKTD
-964 DDDPKNKSADVYRG
+964 DDDPTNKSADVYRG

-1031 LVDFALQKDANG
+1031 LVQFALKKDENG

-1067 GTTLSARRSL
+1067 GTTLSARRSV

-1103 KYNSDQNGASNGG
+1103 KYNSNQNGASNGG

-1189 WNKVDPIATANGN
+1189 WIKVDPIATANGN

-1248 SVPQQNGK
+1248 SVPQQSGK
-1256 KTIRVLQLLSDDN
+1256 KTIRVLQLLSSEN
-1269 RNNWNLH
+1269 NNWNLH
-1276 DEQNN
+1276 NEQNN

-1288 CINGLTDWNVVGLD
+1288 YINGLTDWNVVGLD
-1302 QVGADGKVTPSKS
+1302 QVNWDGTVIPSTS

-1339 QKIYQE
+1339 QRIYQE
-1345 AYNLFQQYDMLIL
+1345 SYNLFQQYDMLIL
-1358 GFGDAYRFGYTYGAY
+1358 GFGDAYKFGYTYSAS
-1373 DPSKGIPSGIM
+1373 DISNNRLD
-1384 ANVKRNLAVGW
+1384 NVKRNLAVGW

-1415 YINNIESVVQWN
+1415 YVNNIQSAIQWN
-1427 DQGYAEANNTNY
+1427 DQGYKEDQKNY

-1462 KEYYTQRA
+1462 KEYYQQRA
-1470 ASSTGEEQKR
+1470 ASTTGEEQKR
-1480 DQEYLNTLNSYT
+1480 DQEYLNTLKSYT
-1492 FDEIKEPNSDNDLMQ
+1492 FDEIKEPNSDNELWQ
-1507 KEGLTKYTVVR
+1507 KEGVTKYTVVR
-1518 FLRSYLEDLRKTGS
+1518 FLRSHLEDLRKTGS

-1544 KQAGYDNGKDP
+1544 KQAGYDGGDP
-1555 EWNHPSNLLMG
+1555 RWNYPSSLLMG

-1575 TQVNDGQ
+1575 TQVNEGQ

-1587 YQISSKELM
+1587 YQISANEQ
-1596 EINNTSY
+1596 
-1603 KWLEISNTHYQWL
+1603 LEISNTHYQWL

-1638 SGVAGGNYKDTNIYN
+1638 SGVADGNYKDTNIYN

-1675 AGHSKPS
+1675 AGHSTPS
-1682 KKSEIKLF
+1682 KESEIKLF
-1690 INTMIAAYNAGVTAP
+1690 VNTMIAAYNAGVTAP
-1705 SVSFKDKSGSKI
+1705 SVNFKDKSGSKI

-1797 DSNGNVILPI
+1797 DSNGNVISPI
-1807 ERNGVMNCYPI
+1807 ERNGVKNCYPI

-1827 YSSDEMGLFRTDTSG
+1827 YSSDEMGLFSTDTSG

-1871 GIAELSISAEELF
+1871 GIAELSISAQELF